1 MMLRGLYSF
10 MRTIFLS
17 VWFYY
22 LPLLFVVFA
31 TVAPVNQYLK
41 EYERCIGFSS
51 NDCIGAITSQCIEIC
66 NSDPNYQSLEELM
79 AAIVRPGS
87 KPN

>member
-1 MMLRGLYSF
+1 MLRKLYNF

-31 TVAPVNQYLK
+31 TVLPVLNYLE
-41 EYERCIGFSS
+41 EYVRCTGFSI
-51 NDCIGAITSQCIEIC
+51 NDCIGAITTQCIEIC
-66 NSDPNYQSLEELM
+66 NSDERYQSPAELL
-79 AAIVRPGS
+79 AAIVRPGTT
-87 KPN
+87 PN